1 MKIDFKKLIPHLVA
15 LTIFVGISVVYF
27 YPVIQGYKLKQ
38 GDIKQH
44 KGMSQELRDH
54 KAEFDEEPLW
64 IGNMFAG
71 MPAYQVSTVRYSGNI
86 LSPIQTILELGFS
99 YPIGLL
105 ILYMIGFYI
114 LLLSLKIDPWV
125 SIIGSVAFALSSYF
139 IVIMEAGHTSKGFAL
154 ACMAPVLGGIISIL
168 RGRIWLGLLIT
179 SIFMGLELY
188 ANHLQIT
195 YYLIIPILVVG
206 IVEMIGQIKSGNTK
220 QFLSRAL
227 LVFAAVLVGVLPN
240 LGNILT
246 TYEYSKAST
255 RSPSELTINPDG
267 SSNKNNVS
275 TGLDKDYIT
284 RWSYGIEETFTL
296 LIPNAKGGKTGAILA
311 NEEEVDRLRRKDPQF
326 FNFMVNQYQKNQF
339 VVNTYWG
346 NQPFTSGPVYAGS
359 VICLLA
365 FLALFFIKDR
375 LIIGLALATL
385 ITIMLSW
392 GKNFMGLTDF
402 FIDYIPL
409 YNKFRAVSMILVI
422 AELILP
428 LMAMLFLYKL
438 IKDKD
443 EIAKQKK
450 KFFIVL
456 GVFVGIL
463 FVFWL
468 SPDTFFTFLSDSE
481 KNHLN
486 TQIQQNSQQAQQ
498 LYAGFDSIVDYR
510 VEVFRNSILSILKF
524 ILIASALMILFVL
537 NKINTRILILGI
549 GIITI
554 ADLWIVD
561 KRYLNNEE
569 KPGATSKSA
578 DRYKHY
584 QNTLLTKIP
593 YQSSPVDQAILKREL
608 SKHPEIVQA
617 INEEVNQLKQSNPRP
632 SALEIEQIQ
641 YTELMRGTHY
651 RVLNTTKKLDEDAET
666 AFFHKTLGGYHG
678 AKMKKYQELIDFE
691 LGLEYMQ
698 LRQAFQRG
706 GEQLVNQVLPQ
717 MNVTNM
723 LNAKYVIGAT
733 PVEGGNRL
741 AFIQNKHVL
750 GNAWFVEHIKTVSS
764 ADEEILALKELDP
777 SKTAVVRNEDAS
789 KLKSNYT
796 NSNTNYITLES
807 YLPNKMVYSYQVEST
822 QFAVFSEIYYKKG
835 WNAYVNGELIPH
847 IKVNYILRGMEIPKG
862 QGEIVFKFEPKSY
875 QLGEYASMG
884 GSFIIFIL
892 LGFVV
897 YKQIKDNKAV

>member
-537 NKINTRILILGI
+537 NKINNG
-549 GIITI
+549 
-554 ADLWIVD
+554 
-561 KRYLNNEE
+561 
-569 KPGATSKSA
+569 
-578 DRYKHY
+578 
-584 QNTLLTKIP
+584 
-593 YQSSPVDQAILKREL
+593 
-608 SKHPEIVQA
+608 
-617 INEEVNQLKQSNPRP
+617 
-632 SALEIEQIQ
+632 
-641 YTELMRGTHY
+641 
-651 RVLNTTKKLDEDAET
+651 
-666 AFFHKTLGGYHG
+666 KT
-678 AKMKKYQELIDFE
+678 
-691 LGLEYMQ
+691 
-698 LRQAFQRG
+698 
-706 GEQLVNQVLPQ
+706 N
-717 MNVTNM
+717 
-723 LNAKYVIGAT
+723 
-733 PVEGGNRL
+733 
-741 AFIQNKHVL
+741 
-750 GNAWFVEHIKTVSS
+750 
-764 ADEEILALKELDP
+764 
-777 SKTAVVRNEDAS
+777 
-789 KLKSNYT
+789 
-796 NSNTNYITLES
+796 
-807 YLPNKMVYSYQVEST
+807 
-822 QFAVFSEIYYKKG
+822 
-835 WNAYVNGELIPH
+835 
-847 IKVNYILRGMEIPKG
+847 
-862 QGEIVFKFEPKSY
+862 
-875 QLGEYASMG
+875 
-884 GSFIIFIL
+884 IIFFKII
-892 LGFVV
+892 
-897 YKQIKDNKAV
+897 Y